1 MTFEVTPAIK
11 EIKIGAEE
19 IEEILQNVAII
30 IATPKGSVPLDREF
44 GVDYSF
50 LDTPTPK
57 ALALFRAEVVKAIE
71 KYESRVKVL
80 EVDFCADPG
89 SPEKLLPKVFV
100 EILI

>member
-1 MTFEVTPAIK
+1 MRFEVIPSIK
-11 EIKIGAEE
+11 ELKIGAKGV
-19 IEEILQNVAII
+19 EEILQNIAVI

-71 KYESRVKVL
+71 KYEPRAKVI
-80 EVDFCADPG
+80 EIDFYTYPS
-89 SPEKLLPKVFV
+89 SPHKLLPKVIV
-100 EILI
+100 EILP